1 MCETYT
7 KCGSK
12 LAPLDLGL
20 ALVVPLELH
29 RYHLT
34 FACGCRIVT
43 RPSTHHR
50 LTLVATGGSPAC
62 PDHHRSYLAQPH

>member
-1 MCETYT
+1 MSHAVDRCQAE
-7 KCGSK
+7 

-62 PDHHRSYLAQPH
+62 PDHHRGYLTQPR